1 MRMIDLS
8 HFIEEGMPQYP
19 GQPEIKVERLA
30 EVEKDGY
37 QLTEL
42 KDVVHLGTHCDA
54 PAHFIEKGDT
64 IEKLPVDFYSG
75 EAVIVD
81 VPHLPDRLMRP
92 ELLEGIDLKVGDI
105 VIFRTGMSKY
115 WREEAYIKEF
125 PYLTEELAH
134 FLVDKKVKAIGLD
147 TISPDPVET
156 EDFPVHHILLG
167 NKVGIIENLTNLEA
181 IDKKR
186 FLFIAL
192 PLKIK
197 GSDGSPVR
205 AVAILE

>member
-8 HFIEEGMPQYP
+8 HFIENGMPQYP
-19 GQPEIKVERLA
+19 GQPEIKIERIA
-30 EVEKDGY
+30 EVAKDGY
-37 QLTEL
+37 QLTEA
-42 KDVVHLGTHCDA
+42 KAVVHLGTHCDA
-54 PAHFIEKGDT
+54 PAHFIEAGDT

-75 EAVIVD
+75 EAVIID
-81 VPHLPDRLMRP
+81 VPHLPDRLMKP
-92 ELLEGIDLKVGDI
+92 ELLEGVDLKEGDI

-115 WREEAYIKEF
+115 WLEEAYIKEF

-134 FLVDKKVKAIGLD
+134 LLVEKRVKAIGLD
-147 TISPDPVET
+147 TLSPDPVET